1 MALVNRPGGLLVTRG
16 LGGEPTNLVVRGFLP
31 FIEDIADIVRGS
43 IIRGRRKKEEIQE
56 LFEDLKISVALI
68 AINGKDLITPIINTV
83 RSSYSNNNDI
93 NIEVTPKKL
102 VVNKPQVIVEAE
114 VRRKNV
120 IKDWFN
126 DWWRKWINFSS

>member
-1 MALVNRPGGLLVTRG
+1 MALVKRPGGLIVTRG
-16 LGGEPTNLVVRGFLP
+16 LGGPPTQLIVRGFLP

-56 LFEDLKISVALI
+56 LFEDLKISIALI
-68 AINGKDLITPIINTV
+68 AINGKDLIKPIINTV
-83 RSSYSNNNDI
+83 RTSYSNNNDI

-120 IKDWFN
+120 IKD
-126 DWWRKWINFSS
+126 